1 MPSVIPRCYV
11 PDAAP
16 SAGGVALPAREAHH
30 VIHVMR
36 LGEGAALR
44 VFDGAGHEWHARL
57 ARQGRHDLVAVLG
70 DAAHPVAEPPVHI
83 TLAQAV
89 LKAEYMDDAVRD
101 ASMIGV
107 AAIQPLSTTH
117 SAGGL
122 GDARVTRLVDRWQ
135 RVAIASVKQC
145 GRAVVPRIERP
156 RPLSEWLSAVSA
168 EPALKLVLAE
178 PAVRR
183 TAEIEPDLQAWRARA
198 EQGGAIVLVGP
209 EGGWSTEEIDKARGA
224 GFTPWTMSPRVLRA
238 DAVPVVALSVL
249 LYAWERPSASATQS
263 SSS

>member
-1 MPSVIPRCYV
+1 MPCVIPRCYV
-11 PDAAP
+11 PDAAA
-16 SAGGVALPAREAHH
+16 SAGCVALPAREAHH

-57 ARQGRHDLVAVLG
+57 AREGRHDLVAVLG
-70 DAAHPVAEPPVHI
+70 EAARPVAEPPARI

-107 AAIQPLSTTH
+107 AAIQPLATSR
-117 SAGGL
+117 SAAGL
-122 GDARVTRLVDRWQ
+122 GEARVTRQVDRWQ

-145 GRAVVPRIERP
+145 GRAVVPRVERP
-156 RPLSEWLSAVSA
+156 RPLHEWLSALSA
-168 EPALKLVLAE
+168 DPALKLVLAE

-183 TAEIEPDLQAWRARA
+183 AGAGEPDLHAWRVRA

-209 EGGWSTEEIDKARGA
+209 EGGWSAEEIDRARHE
-224 GFTPWTMSPRVLRA
+224 GFTPWTVSPRVLRA